1 MENRFMRLAIEEA
14 IIAKKSGDVPVGAVI
29 VRDGQVVAAAHNT
42 RETEASAIRHAEISA
57 IEAACKRLQRW
68 RLDDCDLYVTLE
80 PCLMCTGAVVQSRIR
95 RLFFGAYDRERG
107 YIVSNNIVSNNA
119 DNSEGLELEYYCG
132 IMEKE
137 CARILNDFFD
147 ELRG

>member
-1 MENRFMRLAIEEA
+1 MENRFMRLAIDEA
-14 IIAKKSGDVPVGAVI
+14 VIAKKNGDVPVGAVI
-29 VRDGQVVAAAHNT
+29 VKDGQVVAAAHNT
-42 RETEASAIRHAEISA
+42 REMDMNAIRHAEISA
-57 IEAACKRLQRW
+57 IDIACKKLQRW

-107 YIVSNNIVSNNA
+107 YIVSNTA
-119 DNSEGLELEYYCG
+119 EGLRLEYYCG

-137 CARILNDFFD
+137 CAQLLNDFFE
-147 ELRG
+147 ELRR